1 MRALILNANIKK
13 EQRSKTHM
21 NMLMKIRMI
30 KAKWIRLQ
38 EPNAYELKTCS
49 RCKVEKYKWQFQK
62 NRARPDGLRCDCGE
76 CNNKLKKDTWALR
89 NATEKP
95 KGLLKTRA
103 DAEQYKTKDYDMY
116 ACSLCKYQTADISN
130 FTKHLNTKRCSQRH
144 KSNNDNP

>member
-1 MRALILNANIKK
+1 MTDQQMRMRALILNANIKK

-62 NRARPDGLRCDCGE
+62 NRSKVDGLHCECGC
-76 CNNKLKKDTWALR
+76 CNNQRKKMSGSNETP
-89 NATEKP
+89 P
-95 KGLLKTRA
+95 KS
-103 DAEQYKTKDYDMY
+103 QKD
-116 ACSLCKYQTADISN
+116 
-130 FTKHLNTKRCSQRH
+130 F
-144 KSNNDNP
+144 